1 MKHHFK
7 ILALLA
13 TLSTALAAPSEINYQ
28 GVLTDQQGNP
38 VNGVRAMQIKLYDA
52 PTGGNMTYQENIGN
66 VTVADGIYS
75 FHFGGNGTSI
85 GGSIGIIDALSVS
98 SQPWLE
104 LSVDGIS
111 QSPRQKILTVPFAQ
125 MADRLNPN
133 KVEPKTSSAL
143 ISIGRFFGWAGIPN
157 NSMGVQYANPLV
169 FMPISTNFG
178 PSGAQN
184 QANGLWI
191 IPNYVKS
198 INSVIIKY
206 TNTTYNGTTGSVYFS
221 ILDHSGIV
229 KYQTTISNATA
240 QASITLPV
248 SLSIPTGE
256 EWICVFECR
265 GGGNS
270 SNSGSSTIH
279 SINLDADVL
288 SIIK

>member
-1 MKHHFK
+1 M
-7 ILALLA
+7 L
-13 TLSTALAAPSEINYQ
+13 LAAPSEINYQ

-52 PTGGNMTYQENIGN
+52 PTGGNMTYQETMGN
-66 VTVADGIYS
+66 VTVVDGIYS

-85 GGSIGIIDALSVS
+85 GGSSGIIDALSIS
-98 SQPWLE
+98 AQPWLD
-104 LSVDGIS
+104 LSVDGIA
-111 QSPRQKILTVPFAQ
+111 QSPRQKVLSVPFAQ

-133 KVEPKTSSAL
+133 KVEPKTSSAI

-157 NSMGVQYANPLV
+157 NSMGVQYANPFV
-169 FMPISTNFG
+169 FMPVSTNFG

-206 TNTTYNGTTGSVYFS
+206 TNTTYNGTTGSVFFS
-221 ILDHSGIV
+221 ILDHSGMV
-229 KYQTTISNATA
+229 KFQTTISNAST
-240 QASITLPV
+240 QASVTLPI
-248 SLSIPTGE
+248 SLNIPFGE

-265 GGGNS
+265 GGANS
-270 SNSGSSTIH
+270 PNNGTSTIH
-279 SINLDADVL
+279 SVKLDVDVL
-288 SIIK
+288 NIFK